1 MCVKIRRATIEDAEN
16 ICEISKKDLGYE
28 CDINLVKER
37 VASLDEMRECVF
49 VAEFDNSLAGYVH
62 VEKYNILYCESMI
75 NILGLAVDE
84 DYQRRGIGRALIQ
97 AVERWGREQGIN
109 KVRLN
114 SGALRKEAHAF
125 YRAIGFD
132 SEKEQIRFIKE
143 I

>member
-1 MCVKIRRATIEDAEN
+1 M
-16 ICEISKKDLGYE
+16 
-28 CDINLVKER
+28 
-37 VASLDEMRECVF
+37 
-49 VAEFDNSLAGYVH
+49 GYVH

-132 SEKEQIRFIKE
+132 SEKEQIRFMKE